1 MEEKEF
7 LTTILEKTM
16 LISEKKKFYSGN
28 VTEKN
33 LENLRNWKEQKNLVD
48 EKVFRLILEK
58 EEMSEDEFAYAITPI
73 HISDKLHKPQ
83 WLQVLVDIMEEFE
96 EDKIKCIEKK

>member
-48 EKVFRLILEK
+48 EKVFRLISQTSHLNK
-58 EEMSEDEFAYAITPI
+58 CLCT
-73 HISDKLHKPQ
+73 L
-83 WLQVLVDIMEEFE
+83 
-96 EDKIKCIEKK
+96 KIQ

>member
-48 EKVFRLILEK
+48 EKVFRLNIRKRRNERG
-58 EEMSEDEFAYAITPI
+58 
-73 HISDKLHKPQ
+73 
-83 WLQVLVDIMEEFE
+83 
-96 EDKIKCIEKK
+96 